1 MKFIDTKKIPNSLL
15 HNIYQNL
22 RDGKSERIYNLNYI
36 PYPKMKMLVLDDRV
50 KEFHSPPTM
59 REIIVEVKKLVQ
71 RSGDNHHI
79 ILEGFNGSVEGGVK

>member
-1 MKFIDTKKIPNSLL
+1 MKFNERNKVPNSFL

-22 RDGKSERIYNLNYI
+22 RNGKSERIYNLNFI
-36 PYPKMKMLVLDDRV
+36 PYPKMKMLVLDGRV
-50 KEFHSPPTM
+50 KEFHSPPTI

-79 ILEGFNGSVEGGVK
+79 SLEGFNGSVEGGV

>member
-1 MKFIDTKKIPNSLL
+1 
-15 HNIYQNL
+15 
-22 RDGKSERIYNLNYI
+22 
-36 PYPKMKMLVLDDRV
+36 MLVLDDRV

-71 RSGDNHHI
+71 RSGDNHHN

>member
-1 MKFIDTKKIPNSLL
+1 MKINERNKIPDSFLND
-15 HNIYQNL
+15 IYEHLSN
-22 RDGKSERIYNLNYI
+22 GGSERVFNLNVI
-36 PYPKMKMLVLDDRV
+36 PNPEWKMLVLDDRV

-79 ILEGFNGSVEGGVK
+79 SLEGFNGSVEGGVK